1 MKKKFIPI
9 VALASLLTLGG
20 VVTTVTSCD
29 NSAQKDVNVTDV
41 KIALESATIK
51 VGETTKAKVTITPED
66 ATNKEYTITSSDTKV
81 ATVSGDTIT
90 AIGKGTTEIKVTTK
104 DGNKTSSATL
114 TVVEATVS
122 VSSVK
127 LTLDKTTIKVGETVN
142 ATIAVSPENATNKEY
157 ELKSADEKIAKVE
170 GTVITAIS
178 EGQVDITVTTK
189 DGNKQ
194 DTVKLTVEALPK
206 VDPKLVYEGETTFT
220 VQAGVDLALPKIK
233 ALSGDG
239 KTDITNLIEVADT
252 TDSKAVSADFTKFNS
267 KIAGEHKLSYYVEEG
282 EGEELKSDELILTV
296 NVTPVTAE
304 NFEVT
309 AEDNVLDNI
318 KTAGKTFK
326 ENFAHGTKS
335 PLYKTIGDSNGA
347 AHLSATSDA
356 ISGNSLII
364 DFDKTIGSA
373 LNALYITL
381 NDSLPRGESKNYTV
395 EFDFKIIEA
404 DNVNDVYFGLRYDDF
419 DGTNVQFASGK
430 KASDGVVHFKHKFT
444 ETTYPTTKNAGFF
457 FFRFP
462 SNDSPCRIAVDN
474 FQITSTDVTS
484 FTKVVPT
491 ADQLKASGGFT
502 FDWKEK
508 GSTFG
513 QGETLAID
521 NIEDETIKN
530 AIKGKEGFGTNIM
543 HLTGQDG
550 HMFEGLNSTNLV
562 AGMKLKIS
570 YRYYCVNDNSFLVL
584 PMAGGKQTG
593 TIDKFDKKD
602 IEGNIKSIS
611 FEYVLKSGDDCIN
624 FYPNGNSKFNIY
636 MGNMTVELLEYT
648 APVIPEDQTA
658 NGFKVGH
665 SFTVKS
671 RAFEGS
677 VDKGTQKMTNGVTV
691 PSDVTGEGFEA
702 TASLLEYK
710 NATNATMEWCSCL
723 DATGK
728 SQVELG
734 NTYKITVV
742 YYMQNYNASKWMIN
756 FDNQKFVDLEVGEG
770 YHKAEVN
777 WVAEKT
783 CDFFSFY
790 IPTGMTVTDAKIY
803 IAYSTVELVKI
814 AK

>member
-29 NSAQKDVNVTDV
+29 NSAQKEVKVTDV

-127 LTLDKTTIKVGETVN
+127 LTLDKTTIKVGETAN

-194 DTVKLTVEALPK
+194 DTVKLTVDALPK
-206 VDPKLVYEGETTFT
+206 VDPKLVYTGETTFT
-220 VQAGVDLALPKIK
+220 VQAGVDLALPKIT

-239 KTDITNLIEVADT
+239 KTDITNLMEVADT
-252 TDSKAVSADFTKFNS
+252 TDSKAVNADFTKFNS
-267 KIAGEHKLSYYVEEG
+267 KIAGEHKVSYYVEEG
-282 EGEELKSDELILTV
+282 EGEELKSDELILIV

-326 ENFAHGTKS
+326 ENFANGIKS
-335 PLYKTIGDSNGA
+335 PLYKTLGDSNGA

-364 DFDKTIGSA
+364 DFDKTIGSSA
-373 LNALYITL
+373 NALFITL

-404 DNVNDVYFGLRYDDF
+404 DQVNDVYFGLRYDDF
-419 DGTNVQFASGK
+419 DGTNVQFANGK
-430 KASDGVVHFKHKFT
+430 KVSDGVVHFKHKFT

-491 ADQLKASGGFT
+491 ADQLKAAGGFT

-521 NIEDETIKN
+521 NIDDETIKN

-543 HLTGQDG
+543 HLTGRDG
-550 HMFEGLNSTNLV
+550 HIFEGLNSTNLV

-570 YRYYCVNDNSFLVL
+570 YRYYCVNDGSFLVL
-584 PMAGGKQTG
+584 PMAGGKQTD
-593 TIDKFDKKD
+593 TINKFDKKD

-624 FYPNGNSKFNIY
+624 FYPNGNNNFNIY

-665 SFTVKS
+665 SFTNKS
-671 RAFEGS
+671 RAFGNA
-677 VDKGTQKMTNGVTV
+677 DKGVQKMTNGVTV
-691 PSDVTGEGFEA
+691 PSEVTGEGFEA

-710 NATNATMEWCSCL
+710 NATNVTMEWCRCL
-723 DATGK
+723 DASGK
-728 SQVELG
+728 SQIELG
-734 NTYKITVV
+734 NKYRITVV
-742 YYMQNYNASKWMIN
+742 YYMQNYDASGWTIN
-756 FDNQKFVDLEVGEG
+756 IDDQVFLPLEVGEG
-770 YHKAEVN
+770 YHKVEIN
-777 WVAEKT
+777 WTATKT
-783 CDFFSFY
+783 GDFFSFY
-790 IPTGMTVTDAKIY
+790 VPMDTTVTDAKIY
-803 IAYSTVELVKI
+803 IAYTTVELTEIVK
-814 AK
+814 